1 MNKIYKYSATALVAA
16 SLFALSA
23 QTANAAT
30 GYQRLTHNAYAYTYT
45 GKRAN
50 HRLYR
55 KGNRVKVIGSIE
67 LNGKKYNIIAGNLYI
82 KAANFSSK
90 KTATTT
96 NLGDGYETTM
106 LHNAYIYNSKGKRVR
121 GKKLLKNHDIT
132 YYGKVLMIKGK
143 KYVQIGDNQYVRSS
157 NVLLAYDGPISSNSN
172 VNRHATNCSSNNDT
186 SINSN
191 NSTNN
196 STNNSKNNN
205 VVNNT
210 ANSQNGSK
218 SSKTNQTNNQS
229 ANILRNGN
237 QNNQTNTDVATD
249 TDFEALSLAIQK
261 AEATKYYDATF
272 ARAQAYHQAKE
283 AAEVL
288 MVNHKHP
295 YKYQPVITAAEV
307 HAATANVE
315 AAAANLDGD
324 AEYDKMPNVKIER
337 ATDGDIKYDWTP
349 AQKQL
354 VLDIANEI
362 HGSTDAHYFDNDRQI
377 GLTDGNGMA
386 HTFNTSYFLHETY

>member
-1 MNKIYKYSATALVAA
+1 
-16 SLFALSA
+16 
-23 QTANAAT
+23 
-30 GYQRLTHNAYAYTYT
+30 
-45 GKRAN
+45 
-50 HRLYR
+50 
-55 KGNRVKVIGSIE
+55 
-67 LNGKKYNIIAGNLYI
+67 
-82 KAANFSSK
+82 
-90 KTATTT
+90 
-96 NLGDGYETTM
+96 M
-106 LHNAYIYNSKGKRVR
+106 LHNANSKGKRVR
-121 GKKLLKNHDIT
+121 DKKLLKNHDIT

-196 STNNSKNNN
+196 SNNNN

-307 HAATANVE
+307 HTATANVE

>member
-96 NLGDGYETTM
+96 DLGDGYETTM

-157 NVLLAYDGPISSNSN
+157 NV
-172 VNRHATNCSSNNDT
+172 NRHATNCSSNNDT
-186 SINSN
+186 SINS
-191 NSTNN
+191 NN

>member
-1 MNKIYKYSATALVAA
+1 
-16 SLFALSA
+16 
-23 QTANAAT
+23 
-30 GYQRLTHNAYAYTYT
+30 
-45 GKRAN
+45 
-50 HRLYR
+50 
-55 KGNRVKVIGSIE
+55 
-67 LNGKKYNIIAGNLYI
+67 
-82 KAANFSSK
+82 
-90 KTATTT
+90 
-96 NLGDGYETTM
+96 
-106 LHNAYIYNSKGKRVR
+106 
-121 GKKLLKNHDIT
+121 
-132 YYGKVLMIKGK
+132 MIKGK

-196 STNNSKNNN
+196 SNNNN

-307 HAATANVE
+307 HTATANVE

>member
-1 MNKIYKYSATALVAA
+1 MLGEKFREL
-16 SLFALSA
+16 
-23 QTANAAT
+23 
-30 GYQRLTHNAYAYTYT
+30 
-45 GKRAN
+45 
-50 HRLYR
+50 R
-55 KGNRVKVIGSIE
+55 KQQGISI
-67 LNGKKYNIIAGNLYI
+67 I
-82 KAANFSSK
+82 K
-90 KTATTT
+90 
-96 NLGDGYETTM
+96 
-106 LHNAYIYNSKGKRVR
+106 
-121 GKKLLKNHDIT
+121 
-132 YYGKVLMIKGK
+132 
-143 KYVQIGDNQYVRSS
+143 
-157 NVLLAYDGPISSNSN
+157 
-172 VNRHATNCSSNNDT
+172 
-186 SINSN
+186 
-191 NSTNN
+191 
-196 STNNSKNNN
+196 
-205 VVNNT
+205 
-210 ANSQNGSK
+210 
-218 SSKTNQTNNQS
+218 
-229 ANILRNGN
+229 
-237 QNNQTNTDVATD
+237 
-249 TDFEALSLAIQK
+249 
-261 AEATKYYDATF
+261 
-272 ARAQAYHQAKE
+272 

>member
-1 MNKIYKYSATALVAA
+1 MKKIYKYYAAALVAA
-16 SLFALSA
+16 SLFGLSA

-96 NLGDGYETTM
+96 DLGDGYETTM

-196 STNNSKNNN
+196 SKNNN

-272 ARAQAYHQAKE
+272 ARA
-283 AAEVL
+283 
-288 MVNHKHP
+288 
-295 YKYQPVITAAEV
+295 
-307 HAATANVE
+307 
-315 AAAANLDGD
+315 
-324 AEYDKMPNVKIER
+324 
-337 ATDGDIKYDWTP
+337 
-349 AQKQL
+349 
-354 VLDIANEI
+354 
-362 HGSTDAHYFDNDRQI
+362 
-377 GLTDGNGMA
+377 
-386 HTFNTSYFLHETY
+386 